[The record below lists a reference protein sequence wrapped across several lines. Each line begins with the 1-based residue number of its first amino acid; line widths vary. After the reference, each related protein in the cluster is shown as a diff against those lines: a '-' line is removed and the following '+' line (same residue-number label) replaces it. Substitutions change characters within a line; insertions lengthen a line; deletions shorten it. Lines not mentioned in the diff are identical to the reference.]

1 LRLQSSSAGD
11 LEALTDDL
19 GEGKVQY
26 AFIRFKVSEGYKFVY
41 IAWCGEGV
49 SGMPRGNFANHATD
63 FENFLTQ
70 NKLGFHVR
78 INARSE
84 NDLKEEDIV
93 KKINAAKGANFVK
106 AGTKKEG
113 TGPDLKQVSQGFWN
127 KQTQIDQQH
136 NAAMS
141 AQEKAKVAKLEQ
153 SKEEEA
159 NRLKQRADAELAR
172 RDAAREAE
180 HNAHVQSEASRAKAF
195 DAHRNK
201 ELQRVNKDLDQM
213 RAHAPRAEIG
223 TASDARADAPAHNRF
238 KAPEPAPS
246 QRQDEKWAPPSRGGG
261 APPGRG
267 AFAGGGAPA
276 AGGPPPAAPKPKP
289 APVPVAAPEPAAD
302 EGWGAGG
309 DDAAG
314 GYSAGGDAGGY
325 GGGDDAAGGYGG
337 GDDAAGGYSAGGDAG
352 GGYSAGG
359 DAGGAGGDEWGA
371 DAGAGG
377 GDADPGYGGYSA
389 GGGDAG
395 GGGGDAGGGQYIGTC
410 TALYDFPGENEGDL
424 PFQEGDTI
432 NIIDNSDAEGWWH
445 GELRGATGYF
455 PRNFVN

>member
-1 LRLQSSSAGD
+1 LRVQTSAEGD

-49 SGMPRGNFANHATD
+49 SGMLRGNFANHATD

-127 KQTQIDQQH
+127 KQSQIDQQH

-141 AQEKAKVAKLEQ
+141 AQEKAKIAKLEQ

-159 NRLKQRADAELAR
+159 GRLKQRADAELAR

-180 HNAHVQSEASRAKAF
+180 HNAHMQSEASRSKAF

-213 RAHAPRAEIG
+213 RAHAPRAEVG
-223 TASDARADAPAHNRF
+223 TASDARADAPAHNRYQ
-238 KAPEPAPS
+238 ASEPAPS

-261 APPGRG
+261 APPGRA
-267 AFAGGGAPA
+267 AFGGAPA

-289 APVPVAAPEPAAD
+289 APAPVPVAAPEPAAED
-302 EGWGAGG
+302 NWG
-309 DDAAG
+309 
-314 GYSAGGDAGGY
+314 
-325 GGGDDAAGGYGG
+325 GG

-359 DAGGAGGDEWGA
+359 DAGGYDDGAAGGYSAGADAGAAAGGGDEWGA
-371 DAGAGG
+371 GGGG
-377 GDADPGYGGYSA
+377 GDADAGYGGYSA
-389 GGGDAG
+389 GADAG
-395 GGGGDAGGGQYIGTC
+395 AGGGGDAGGGQYVGTC

>member
-1 LRLQSSSAGD
+1 LRVQTSAEGD

-49 SGMPRGNFANHATD
+49 SGMLRGNFANHATD

-127 KQTQIDQQH
+127 KQSQIDQQH

-159 NRLKQRADAELAR
+159 GRLKQRADAELAR

-180 HNAHVQSEASRAKAF
+180 HNAHMQSEANRSKAF

-223 TASDARADAPAHNRF
+223 TASDARADAPAHNRYQ
-238 KAPEPAPS
+238 ASEPAPS

-261 APPGRG
+261 GAPPGRA
-267 AFAGGGAPA
+267 AFGGAPA

-289 APVPVAAPEPAAD
+289 APAPVPVAAPEPAAED
-302 EGWGAGG
+302 NWGGGG

-325 GGGDDAAGGYGG
+325 SAGGDAGGY
-337 GDDAAGGYSAGGDAG
+337 DDGAAGGYSAGADAG
-352 GGYSAGG
+352 AAAG
-359 DAGGAGGDEWGA
+359 GGDEWGA
-371 DAGAGG
+371 GGGG

-389 GGGDAG
+389 GADAG
-395 GGGGDAGGGQYIGTC
+395 AGGGGDAGGGQYVGTC